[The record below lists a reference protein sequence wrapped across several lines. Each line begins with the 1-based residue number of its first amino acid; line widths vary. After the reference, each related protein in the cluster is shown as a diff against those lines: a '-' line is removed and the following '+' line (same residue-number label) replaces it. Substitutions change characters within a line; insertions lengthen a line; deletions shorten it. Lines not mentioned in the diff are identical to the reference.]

1 MMNIK
6 GKKILVTG
14 ATGFVGANLVRH
26 FLKKGA
32 NISILKRQQSNLW
45 RIKDIINQISIY
57 DANLID
63 YARVDKAVKRIKP
76 DVILHAATYGGYVT
90 QDNMALI
97 IKTNFDGTVNLL
109 DSCLKRG
116 FEFFVNT
123 GSSSEYGIKDSPMRE
138 SDLLEPVTLY
148 GVSKAAASIYCQCV
162 AKKHN
167 LPIVTLRLFSPYGY
181 FDDGSRAVSY
191 IILSCLKNKTV
202 NISSPDSMR
211 DFIFID
217 DVVDSY
223 EKALGRNSSIGS
235 GIFNIGS
242 GKQCSIEKLA
252 AKIASAVDNNI
263 VVKYRKKSLSWIEP
277 KVWVADISKS
287 DAGLRWKPKFNID
300 EGLKKTIDW
309 FRANKGLYS

>member
-1 MMNIK
+1 MNIK

-45 RIKDIINQISIY
+45 RIKDIINQIFVY
-57 DANLID
+57 NADLLD
-63 YARVDKAVKRIKP
+63 YARVNKAVKRIRP

-90 QDNMALI
+90 QDNLSRI
-97 IKTNFDGTVNLL
+97 LKTNFDGTVNLL
-109 DSCLKRG
+109 NSCLKSG
-116 FEFFVNT
+116 FGLFVNT
-123 GSSSEYGIKDSPMRE
+123 GSSSEYGIKDSPIRE
-138 SDLLEPVTLY
+138 SDLLKPVTLY
-148 GVSKAAASIYCQCV
+148 GVSKAAASIYCQYI
-162 AKKHN
+162 AKKHS

-181 FDDGSRAVSY
+181 FDDGSRAISY

-202 NISSPDSMR
+202 NISSPDSVR

-223 EKALGRNSSIGS
+223 EKALGRSSNMSG

-252 AKIASAVDNNI
+252 GKIIRAVDDNL
-263 VVKYRKKSLSWIEP
+263 VVKYQKKSIARIEP
-277 KVWVADISKS
+277 KSWIADISKS
-287 DAGLRWKPKFNID
+287 HAGLKWKPRFNID

-309 FRANKGLYS
+309 FRENKGLYS